1 MLAGALYFTSLKGL
15 QFYKKE
21 SLILLYGIDTHEPLL
36 TDDNFNYSNPM
47 IGSNPS
53 SNRKKQSRRGSG
65 SSSGALDDTFE
76 QSNPMYDNDDTISTS
91 FTSPQ
96 KRGSVISIG
105 SAESQQSKDKSNE
118 QYNIYTKDMNKN
130 NNDNINDNDNDNDD
144 DSGKKDDNANRNDS
158 SNNRRMRSTDSSII
172 STDLRYTDIDEKP
185 LIKQPYVII
194 ISVLAVWGMYATL
207 YIGQELTNKCT
218 WGYYVLLTM

>member
-1 MLAGALYFTSLKGL
+1 MLAFALYFTSLKGL

-21 SLILLYGIDTHEPLL
+21 SLILEYGIDTHEPLL

-47 IGSNPS
+47 IGSN
-53 SNRKKQSRRGSG
+53 SNRKKQSRRGSD
-65 SSSGALDDTFE
+65 SSSGVLDDTFE

-96 KRGSVISIG
+96 KRGSIISIG
-105 SAESQQSKDKSNE
+105 SAESQQSKNKSNE

-130 NNDNINDNDNDNDD
+130 NSNNDSNNDD
-144 DSGKKDDNANRNDS
+144 DSRKRDDNDNRNES
-158 SNNRRMRSTDSSII
+158 TNNRTMRSTDSSVI
-172 STDLRYTDIDEKP
+172 STDLRHTDIEEKP

-194 ISVLAVWGMYATL
+194 MSVLVVWGMYATL